1 MRTRGAKPRSPPLI
15 VLARALLQRV
25 IMLQRFN
32 ASTRAA
38 VTAVALFTSVSLVF
52 GQTKIV
58 APENKYQVEEDVKA
72 GREAAREV
80 EQQLPILRDDGV
92 DGYVE
97 RVGQRLV
104 ENIPSEFQH
113 SQFRYS
119 FDVVNVSDLNA
130 FALPGGPMFINRG
143 MLQAAKNEG
152 EVAGVLAHEIS
163 HVALRHGTAQAGKA
177 TPYQVG
183 SILGQIAGAILGG
196 VAGQVLS
203 IGSQVIPGTLFLRYG
218 RDYERQ
224 ADLLGA
230 QIMARSGY
238 DPRDMANMFQTIQA
252 KGGGSGGPEWL
263 SSHPNPANR
272 YDAINKESAQLRV
285 TNPVRSTAEFTQLR
299 SRLQRMSP
307 APTTE
312 QVMKQGGGGNQRTG
326 RDTGYPAGQVGQVE
340 PPSGRYQ
347 TFDGGNL
354 FRLAV
359 PSNWRELQG
368 DNSVTFAPEGGY
380 GEYQGQNVF
389 THGLQVGM
397 EQINARNLREG
408 TSQLIQGLAQS
419 NPSLQQS
426 GNFSNITVGGRP
438 GLATVLT
445 NVSDVTRQQERIAL
459 YTTQLQD
466 GSLFFVVGVAPA
478 REFNAYRQIFNRS
491 VQSLQLNDGARNSR
505 F

>member
-1 MRTRGAKPRSPPLI
+1 
-15 VLARALLQRV
+15 
-25 IMLQRFN
+25 MLQRLN
-32 ASTRAA
+32 QHPSTHAAAA
-38 VTAVALFTSVSLVF
+38 VVALFTSVSLVF

-58 APENKYQVEEDVKA
+58 APENKYSVQEDVKA
-72 GREAAREV
+72 GREAAQEV
-80 EQQLPILRDDGV
+80 SEQLPMLRDDGV
-92 DGYVE
+92 DDYVE
-97 RVGQRLV
+97 RVGQRLAQS
-104 ENIPSEFQH
+104 IPAEFQH
-113 SQFRYS
+113 REFRYT

-130 FALPGGPMFINRG
+130 FALPGGPMYINRG

-196 VAGQVLS
+196 VAGQAISL
-203 IGSQVIPGTLFLRYG
+203 GSQVGFGAAFLRYG

-230 QIMARSGY
+230 QIMARAGY
-238 DPRDMANMFQTIQA
+238 DPRDMASMFQTIQS

-263 SSHPNPANR
+263 SSHPNPGNR
-272 YDAINKESAQLRV
+272 YDAITKEAAQLRV
-285 TNPVRSTAEFTQLR
+285 TNPVRNTQEFTQVR
-299 SRLQRMSP
+299 ARLQRMAA

-312 QVMKQGGGGNQRTG
+312 QVMKQGGSRGRQTG
-326 RDTGYPAGQVGQVE
+326 RDTGGGYPSGQVGRVE
-340 PPSGRYQ
+340 PPSGRYE

-354 FRLAV
+354 FRVAV

-368 DNSVTFAPEGGY
+368 NNSVTFAPEGGY
-380 GEYQGQNVF
+380 GEYSGQSVF
-389 THGLQVGM
+389 THGIQVGM
-397 EQINARNLREG
+397 EQSNAGNLR
-408 TSQLIQGLAQS
+408 TATNQLVQSLAQS
-419 NPSLQQS
+419 NPQLRQS
-426 GNFSNITVGGRP
+426 GSYSNINMAGRT

-459 YTTQLQD
+459 YTTQMHD

-478 REFNAYRQIFNRS
+478 NEFNAYRQIFNRS
-491 VQSLQLNDGARNSR
+491 VQSLQLNDGFRNSR